1 MTRFFHAAILLV
13 AVAAIHGCGY
23 RQISGMSEFS
33 TIKIMPVENRT
44 REPDIQDMLRQAVA
58 EELLLD
64 RRVTVVSSSSDVQ
77 LESTV
82 TVYRLNPTAEAADRA
97 TQYEIELAADFLIK
111 DSAGKILSR
120 IKGLEPP
127 VREVFSVGADAAS
140 AKIGEEAARG
150 KAVRALARELRFRLL
165 PK

>member
-1 MTRFFHAAILLV
+1 MTRHVLIALLV
-13 AVAAIHGCGY
+13 FAVAAIHGCGY
-23 RQISGMSEFS
+23 RQVSGMSEFS
-33 TIKIMPVENRT
+33 TIRIIPVENRT

-58 EELLLD
+58 EELLID

-77 LESTV
+77 LESAV

-97 TQYEIELAADFLIK
+97 TQYEIELAADFLVK
-111 DSAGKILSR
+111 DSNGKILGR
-120 IKGLEPP
+120 IKGIEPP

-150 KAVRALARELRFRLL
+150 RAVRALARELRFRLL